1 MGIASTTNTAFL
13 GVGQYPPPTV
23 RGAYYTVAGEMVARQ
38 SLPDDPQGVFS
49 LTLSNLVI
57 GSAVQ
62 IESTS
67 GVPLLNRT
75 ATAETEGFSLSA
87 YAPGSPLNSLRI
99 KVRKGSSAPF
109 YQPWE
114 TLATATPGSAS
125 IYVSQIPDE

>member
-1 MGIASTTNTAFL
+1 MSHVHPFALMSFSGLDTAESRA
-13 GVGQYPPPTV
+13 VGMVGFAVAPLPT
-23 RGAYYTVAGEMVARQ
+23 
-38 SLPDDPQGVFS
+38 DPVGTFS
-49 LTLSNLVI
+49 LTLTNLVI

-62 IESTS
+62 IEATD
-67 GVPLLNRT
+67 GTPLENRT
-75 ATAETEGFSLSA
+75 VDTTTEVFSLSA
-87 YAPGSPLNSLRI
+87 YAAGSPLNSLRI

>member
-62 IESTS
+62 IEATD
-67 GVPLLNRT
+67 GTALENRT
-75 ATAETEGFSLSA
+75 ATSATEVFNLSV
-87 YAPGSPLNSLRI
+87 YSPGSPLNSLRI
-99 KVRKGSSAPF
+99 KVRKGSLVPH
-109 YQPWE
+109 YKPWD
-114 TLATATPGSAS
+114 TFVTVVSGSQS
-125 IYVSQIPDE
+125 IYVSQIPD